1 MALNGIPENI
11 ARTRIILHE
20 SKTSAIWCYIVSA
33 ILSGIPWKLRPFN
46 IVIITNTRHFEYF
59 QLYKP
64 KRVQYRS
71 ILHASTIQ
79 LKCHV
84 YVIIYY
90 NARSGRLIHR
100 MTDPKVWAALDL
112 LEYMGSI
119 LRSVEVGVS
128 FCGIALSAIL
138 LFRKRWSHK
147 TGIQECGLSKI
158 ISVQNDMGLLWKCI
172 PNKTGAKCQKSDE
185 K

>member
-1 MALNGIPENI
+1 MVL
-11 ARTRIILHE
+11 
-20 SKTSAIWCYIVSA
+20 VSA

-46 IVIITNTRHFEYF
+46 IIIITNTRHFMYF
-59 QLYKP
+59 QHKP